1 MRLFLAVDLD
11 EPLRQAAGRMAD
23 RIRRAAAIRQARAVR
38 WVEPEN
44 LHVTLHFLGEVEDAR
59 ARDLIQRLAPPL
71 AAPAFEIGL
80 GRTGVFPPQGPPRV
94 LWIGIDP
101 GASAMDAVH
110 RELAARLTA
119 ADIPVEGRPLH
130 AHVTMA
136 RLKQPVFAD
145 LRGLASGTAPTTTGR
160 CPVEHVT
167 LYRSHLGPH
176 GPRYEALARI
186 PLTCP

>member
-11 EPLRQAAGRMAD
+11 EPLRQSAGRMAD
-23 RIRRAAAIRQARAVR
+23 RIRSAAAIRQARAVT

-44 LHVTLHFLGEVEDAR
+44 LHVTLHFLGEIEDVR

-71 AAPAFEIGL
+71 AAPAFEMGL
-80 GRTGVFPPQGPPRV
+80 GRAGVFPPQGPPRV
-94 LWIGIDP
+94 VWIGIEP

-110 RELAARLTA
+110 RELAERLTT
-119 ADIPVEGRPLH
+119 ADVPVERRPLR
-130 AHVTMA
+130 AHVTIA

-145 LRGLASGTAPTTTGR
+145 LRGLASGAAPAAAGR
-160 CPVEHVT
+160 CRVEHVT